1 MKKIVLICLI
11 AFSSYQESK
20 VETYPIG
27 HIETPL
33 GELYFWLYEETPLH
47 RASFIELA
55 QAQYWDD
62 LSFNRVI
69 ENFVVQG
76 GCPDTPEG
84 FGPSDY
90 LIEPEFVPEI
100 KHLYGAV
107 GMGRDDNPRK
117 LSAGCQFYL
126 VHDALGIARLDQK
139 YTVFGQVFKGLDV
152 LNNIAALPT
161 DSLDTPL
168 ERVSLTVRVLELNK
182 KEIETL
188 GGAQFL
194 DTVSQ

>member
-11 AFSSYQESK
+11 AFSSCQEIK
-20 VETYPIG
+20 EGTYPIG

-62 LSFNRVI
+62 LSFDRVI

-168 ERVSLTVRVLELNK
+168 KRVSLKVRVLELNK
-182 KEIETL
+182 KEVKAL

-194 DTVSQ
+194 NMVSQ

>member
-1 MKKIVLICLI
+1 MKKIVLLCLI
-11 AFSSYQESK
+11 VLSSCEGSK
-20 VETYPIG
+20 EKTYPIG
-27 HIETPL
+27 HIETPM

-55 QAQYWDD
+55 QIQYWDN

-76 GCPDTPEG
+76 GCPDKPEG

-90 LIEPEFVPEI
+90 LIEPEFVPKI

-152 LNNIAALPT
+152 LNSIATLPT

-168 ERVSLTVRVLELNK
+168 ERVPLKVSVLELNK
-182 KEIETL
+182 KELEAL

-194 DTVSQ
+194 NTVSQ

>member
-1 MKKIVLICLI
+1 M
-11 AFSSYQESK
+11 
-20 VETYPIG
+20 
-27 HIETPL
+27 
-33 GELYFWLYEETPLH
+33 H

-55 QAQYWDD
+55 QIQYWYN

-90 LIEPEFVPEI
+90 LIEPEFVPKI

-152 LNNIAALPT
+152 LNSIATLPT

-168 ERVSLTVRVLELNK
+168 ERVPLKVSVLELSK
-182 KEIETL
+182 KKLEVL

-194 DTVSQ
+194 KVVNH

>member
-1 MKKIVLICLI
+1 MKKIAFICLI
-11 AFSSYQESK
+11 AFSSCQESK
-20 VETYPIG
+20 EETYPIG

-90 LIEPEFVPEI
+90 LIEPECVPEI

>member
-11 AFSSYQESK
+11 AFSSCQESK
-20 VETYPIG
+20 EETYPIG

-76 GCPDTPEG
+76 GCPDTLEG

-168 ERVSLTVRVLELNK
+168 ERVSLKVRVLELNK
-182 KEIETL
+182 KEVETL

>member
-11 AFSSYQESK
+11 AFSSCQEIK
-20 VETYPIG
+20 EGTYPIG

-55 QAQYWDD
+55 QIQYWDN

-168 ERVSLTVRVLELNK
+168 KRVSLKVRVLELNK
-182 KEIETL
+182 KEVKAL

-194 DTVSQ
+194 NMVSQ

>member
-1 MKKIVLICLI
+1 MKKIVLFCLI
-11 AFSSYQESK
+11 VLSSCEGSK
-20 VETYPIG
+20 EKTYPIG
-27 HIETPL
+27 HIETPM

-55 QAQYWDD
+55 QVQYWDN

-76 GCPDTPEG
+76 GCPDKPEG

-90 LIEPEFVPEI
+90 LIEPEFVQEI

-152 LNNIAALPT
+152 LNNIATLPT

-168 ERVSLTVRVLELNK
+168 ERVPLKVSVLELSK
-182 KEIETL
+182 KELEVL

-194 DTVSQ
+194 KFVNP

>member
-11 AFSSYQESK
+11 AFSSCQESK
-20 VETYPIG
+20 EETYPIG

-139 YTVFGQVFKGLDV
+139 YTVFGQVFKGLYV

>member
-1 MKKIVLICLI
+1 MKKIILICLI
-11 AFSSYQESK
+11 AFSSCQESK
-20 VETYPIG
+20 EETYPIG

-152 LNNIAALPT
+152 LNNIAALQT

-168 ERVSLTVRVLELNK
+168 ERVSLTVCVLELNK

>member
-168 ERVSLTVRVLELNK
+168 ERVSLKVRVLELNK
-182 KEIETL
+182 KEVKAL

-194 DTVSQ
+194 DTISQ

>member
-1 MKKIVLICLI
+1 MKKIVLLCLI
-11 AFSSYQESK
+11 VLSSCEGSK
-20 VETYPIG
+20 EKTYPIG
-27 HIETPL
+27 HIETPM

-55 QAQYWDD
+55 QIQYWDN

-76 GCPDTPEG
+76 GCPDKPEG

-90 LIEPEFVPEI
+90 LIEPEFVQEI

-152 LNNIAALPT
+152 LNNIATLPT

-168 ERVSLTVRVLELNK
+168 ERVPLKVSVLELSK
-182 KEIETL
+182 KKLEVL

-194 DTVSQ
+194 KVVNH

>member
-1 MKKIVLICLI
+1 MKKIVLLCLI
-11 AFSSYQESK
+11 VLSSCEGSK
-20 VETYPIG
+20 EKTYPIG
-27 HIETPL
+27 HIETPM

-55 QAQYWDD
+55 QIQYWDN

-168 ERVSLTVRVLELNK
+168 KRVSLKVRVLELNK
-182 KEIETL
+182 KEVKAL

-194 DTVSQ
+194 NTVSQ

>member
-11 AFSSYQESK
+11 AFSSCQESK
-20 VETYPIG
+20 EETYPIG

-76 GCPDTPEG
+76 GCQDTPEG

-90 LIEPEFVPEI
+90 LIEPEFLPEI

-152 LNNIAALPT
+152 LNNIAALTT

-168 ERVSLTVRVLELNK
+168 ERVSLKVRVLELNK
-182 KEIETL
+182 KEVEAL

-194 DTVSQ
+194 DTISQ